1 MAKRLKIGEALT
13 RWREGE
19 GAEVTGRVSFQLEK
33 VYNTKNGR
41 TYGPYGP
48 YWYVYYWTGDNTP
61 SQYARP
67 KGGRTKMRSRYL
79 GKPEMVDPSTI
90 SASELGKL
98 LKERDW
104 SPKPFVDSGVPEDLR
119 PPALPAPSAITLIAC
134 SAKKGKR
141 AAPAAELYTSVWFQK
156 ARAYAQTREDEYGD
170 PWFILSALHGLTDPD
185 EVIEPYD
192 VTLNKMP
199 LAKRKIWATRVL
211 AAVAQEVEL
220 HATITILA
228 GTRYTDLLVPM
239 LRNAG
244 YLVELPLQS
253 AGIGQQLKLLS
264 LPDFWRR
271 PVQSGQLL
279 HPPRR

>member
-1 MAKRLKIGEALT
+1 MGKRLKIGQALT

-19 GAEVTGRVSFQLEK
+19 GEAVTGRVTFQLEK
-33 VYNTKNGR
+33 VYNTKGGR
-41 TYGPYGP
+41 KYGPYGP
-48 YWYVYYWTGDNTP
+48 YWYVYYWTGADTP

-67 KGGRTKMRSRYL
+67 KGGRRKQRSRYL
-79 GKPEMVDPSTI
+79 GKPGVVDPRTI
-90 SASELGKL
+90 TAGELGKL

-104 SPKPFVDSGVPEDLR
+104 SPQPFIDSGVPQDMR
-119 PPALPAPSAITLIAC
+119 PPALPAPNAITLIAC
-134 SAKKGKR
+134 SATKGKA
-141 AAPAAELYTSVWFQK
+141 AAPAAELYQSVWFQK
-156 ARAYAQTREDEYGD
+156 ARAFAQTREDEYGD

-199 LAKRKIWATRVL
+199 LAKRKIWAMRVL

-228 GTRYTDLLVPM
+228 GTRYTDLLVPL
-239 LRNAG
+239 LRSAG
-244 YLVELPLQS
+244 YTVELPLQG

-264 LPDFWRR
+264 GPEFWRR
-271 PVQSGQLL
+271 SE
-279 HPPRR
+279 